1 MIIPSDILHGRD
13 GRSIVV
19 TTAPASSGVL
29 SRAMHEISGA
39 AAKSAAP
46 SRRVP
51 HLMARYL
58 GSLLASREKEM
69 TEEECHPQP
78 NIDLCE
84 KQSASSHIDIIVP
97 VCIVYVPFPLRAG
110 QPSRRLTFPEKYSA
124 VLLIG
129 LFAVL
134 FYFHVRRQKRDEAEW
149 SSKNNHEMED
159 YGIEPVAPSKAHSRR

>member
-1 MIIPSDILHGRD
+1 MATTSPS
-13 GRSIVV
+13 
-19 TTAPASSGVL
+19 SSGIL
-29 SRAMHEISGA
+29 SRAVHEISGA

-46 SRRVP
+46 SRWVP

-58 GSLLASREKEM
+58 GGLLAPRETEK

-84 KQSASSHIDIIVP
+84 KQSASSHLDVIVP
-97 VCIVYVPFPLRAG
+97 VSIV
-110 QPSRRLTFPEKYSA
+110 A

-134 FYFHVRRQKRDEAEW
+134 FYLHVRRQKRDEAEW